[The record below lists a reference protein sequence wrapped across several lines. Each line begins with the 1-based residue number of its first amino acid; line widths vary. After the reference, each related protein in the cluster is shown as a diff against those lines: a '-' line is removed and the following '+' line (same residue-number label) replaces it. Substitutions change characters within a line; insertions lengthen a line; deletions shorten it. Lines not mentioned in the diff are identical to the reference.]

1 MNLSELKRI
10 YFVGIGGI
18 GMSALARF
26 FGNHG
31 IEIYGYDKTKTKLT
45 EALEKEGCHIHYE
58 DRVDLIPEAID
69 LVIYTP
75 AIPSHHK
82 ELTYFKKNNY
92 PLQKRAAILGAISKQ
107 KKCIAMAGTHGKTT
121 TSSMISF
128 VLRHGGID
136 CSAFLGGIVKNY
148 ASNFVFG
155 KSDWIVVEA
164 DEYDRSFLHLDPEIA
179 IISSVDPDHLDIY
192 QKKDLMIEGFRAFVQ
207 KINDGGSL
215 LKAHSIDQDLKSGA
229 DVKADTYGIDEGAY
243 AAKKIKVE
251 EGAFVFDAQYPGGKI
266 EAVKVQMAGRHNI
279 ENAMAAIAVA
289 KKLGIENEKIKNAFA
304 EFKGIQRR
312 FDIRF
317 KNQKQVYIDDY
328 AHHPSELNAA
338 ISAAKELFPAR
349 KITGVFQPHLYSRT
363 RDFVDG
369 FAKALDALDEL
380 IILPIYPAREEP
392 IAGVSSAMI
401 LDKMKS
407 DHKVLKQKEDLI
419 PYLKANEFEILLTL
433 GAGDIDVFVPQIE
446 ELLRNK

>member
-1 MNLSELKRI
+1 MNLSELQRI

-75 AIPSHHK
+75 AIPSNHS
-82 ELTYFKKNNY
+82 ELAYFKRNFY
-92 PLQKRAAILGAISKQ
+92 PVQKRAAILGAISKQ

-148 ASNFVFG
+148 ESNFVFG
-155 KSDWIVVEA
+155 KSEWMVVEA

-192 QKKDLMIEGFRAFVQ
+192 QKKDLMIGGFRDFVQ
-207 KINDGGSL
+207 KINEGGSL
-215 LKAHSIDQDLKSGA
+215 LKAHSIEQELNSGEKVNA
-229 DVKADTYGIDEGAY
+229 ETYGIEEGVY
-243 AAKKIKVE
+243 AAKEIKVKD
-251 EGAFVFDAQYPGGKI
+251 GAFVFDAHYPGGKI

-289 KKLGIENEKIKNAFA
+289 KKLGIENENIKNAFA

-312 FDIRF
+312 FDIRI
-317 KNQKQVYIDDY
+317 NNHKQVYIDDY

-338 ISAAKELFPAR
+338 IGAAKELFPKR
-349 KITGVFQPHLYSRT
+349 KITGIFQPHLYSRT
-363 RDFVDG
+363 RDFADG
-369 FAKALDALDEL
+369 FACALDALDEL
-380 IILPIYPAREEP
+380 IILPIYPAREVP
-392 IAGVSSAMI
+392 IKGVTSAMI
-401 LDKMKS
+401 LNKMQS
-407 DHKVLKQKEDLI
+407 EHKVLKQKEELI

-446 ELLRNK
+446 ELLRK

>member
-192 QKKDLMIEGFRAFVQ
+192 QEKDLMIEGFRAFVQ

-251 EGAFVFDAQYPGGKI
+251 EGAFVFDAHYPGGKI

-289 KKLGIENEKIKNAFA
+289 KKLGIENEKIKNAFV

-338 ISAAKELFPAR
+338 ISAARELFPGR
-349 KITGVFQPHLYSRT
+349 KITGIFQPHLFSRT

-392 IAGVSSAMI
+392 IAGVTSAMI

-407 DHKVLKQKEDLI
+407 NHKVLKQKEDLI

-446 ELLRNK
+446 ELLRK